1 MIRVQVRLARMEEGD
16 EGWEELRARAIA
28 VYNPHV
34 AAWRSELP
42 ALPGIS
48 WREFERG
55 FVASVGW
62 FFFVV
67 VSGAF
72 NNTAATPSP

>member
-1 MIRVQVRLARMEEGD
+1 MLGGGTLAMVG
-16 EGWEELRARAIA
+16 LI
-28 VYNPHV
+28 
-34 AAWRSELP
+34 L
-42 ALPGIS
+42 GII
-48 WREFERG
+48 G